1 LKPEHLD
8 DGRYEISQRLGHG
21 GMATVYLA
29 DDTKL
34 GRPVAIKILADNLAH
49 DDDFRERFMREARLA
64 AQLDHPNV
72 VQVFDVSGDEDRPFI
87 VMEYVSGGTLGDLIE
102 RRGRVDPAERLSM
115 LIQGCR
121 GLGHAHQR
129 RLVHRDV
136 KPHNLLIREADGC
149 VKVADFGI
157 ARAAED
163 TRLTKTGG
171 VIGTERYM
179 APEQLEGRAVSP
191 ATDVYSLGV
200 VASEVLGSERG
211 PLVGAVVDRCLSE
224 DPRRRY
230 RDANELCDALVA
242 LEAGGD
248 TTVPLAARTSTRPP
262 TAVTAPIPAPTGSLE
277 PTAVRRMRR
286 SPGGRRLLV
295 GLGLIAG
302 VVAAAL
308 LVSSATGGD
317 GGGADG
323 IDATPTTLQPGPA
336 PELDD
341 PTQQAPALSKWIREN
356 SG

>member
-1 LKPEHLD
+1 LNPEHLGN
-8 DGRYEISQRLGHG
+8 GRYEISQRLGHG

-29 DDTKL
+29 EDTKL

-49 DDDFRERFMREARLA
+49 DDNFRERFMREARLA

-72 VQVFDVSGDEDRPFI
+72 VQVYDVSGDEDRPFI
-87 VMEYVSGGTLGDLIE
+87 VMEHVSGGTLGDLIE
-102 RRGRVDPAERLSM
+102 RRGRVDPSERLRM

-129 RLVHRDV
+129 KLVHRDV

-179 APEQLEGRAVSP
+179 APEQLEGRTVSP

-200 VASEVLGSERG
+200 VASEVLGPERG

-242 LEAGGD
+242 LEDGGD
-248 TTVPLAARTSTRPP
+248 TTVPLAARTSTRRS
-262 TAVTAPIPAPTGSLE
+262 TAVTAPIPAPAGARDA
-277 PTAVRRMRR
+277 TAVRRR
-286 SPGGRRLLV
+286 SPDRGRLLV
-295 GLGLIAG
+295 ALGLVAG
-302 VVAAAL
+302 IVAGGL
-308 LVSSATGGD
+308 LVSSIAGGD
-317 GGGADG
+317 GGGSGGA
-323 IDATPTTLQPGPA
+323 DATQTTVSPKPA
-336 PELDD
+336 PQLED
-341 PTQQAPALSKWIREN
+341 PTEQAPALSKWIREN